1 MRLVLVSVARGRL
14 LAPGIDRAAC
24 SGYHPPSTEGDRDSG
39 RQILLRA
46 RNAALLINSFAAAG
60 VVPFFDHVVVRW
72 SHLNFYRQMV
82 KATPFH
88 VVVLAPSLE
97 VALRRD
103 RQREKHVAEL
113 WEHLDAVLR
122 EDLKGEG
129 VWIDSYDLT
138 IDETVDAIMDIVG
151 SRTHLTSDPERYQ
164 SSRTLRSPT
173 STLRRRSDGKRPT
186 GPPRSTLSTVT
197 RAVTLTTESRGSP
210 EAEAGTKTLPGM
222 AASLVFDVMT
232 ATRAV
237 ASRLLLKES
246 AWIAKTGR
254 RLAGRLPAA
263 SPKSTQ

>member
-1 MRLVLVSVARGRL
+1 MFDGIYLDVQPAPCSYLIAGIPGSGKTTVATA
-14 LAPGIDRAAC
+14 LAKRYPLAAHVDDDMLIAMIV
-24 SGYHPPSTEGDRDSG
+24 SGYHPPSTEGDRESG

-122 EDLKGEG
+122 EELKGEG
-129 VWIDSYDLT
+129 VWIDSSDLT
-138 IDETVDAIMDIVG
+138 IDETVDAILDIVG
-151 SRTHLTSDPERYQ
+151 QPDP
-164 SSRTLRSPT
+164 SNV
-173 STLRRRSDGKRPT
+173 
-186 GPPRSTLSTVT
+186 GP
-197 RAVTLTTESRGSP
+197 RAVSELEDPSQSDFHT
-210 EAEAGTKTLPGM
+210 
-222 AASLVFDVMT
+222 
-232 ATRAV
+232 
-237 ASRLLLKES
+237 LKEE
-246 AWIAKTGR
+246 R
-254 RLAGRLPAA
+254 RQA
-263 SPKSTQ
+263 SDRTIKVDLVDGDQGGHVNHGVAREP